1 MSDCI
6 KKWLVISGGPGLSNN
21 YLKEH
26 LSKIDAEKF
35 IFIDLFGSPESDTK
49 KPSLNDIYLQ
59 IQQAYEKEDNSS
71 CGILTHSFGNFLILE
86 MINNNMIS
94 PLCLLM
100 LNPIPLKFEKWQ
112 ASLSKISSKVTEED
126 LKKIN
131 DLSSNG
137 LFTELFSV
145 LVKYYTHNSNVLD
158 FVIPFDGTACDFVSN
173 QVYEFDHSKVL
184 NEIKFPVIR
193 IEGES
198 DSFYTDKK
206 LLSKS
211 TYVINN
217 VGHFPFIENYD
228 AFLEVFKKSENNLCR
243 EIKLKRKD

>member
-1 MSDCI
+1 MNSCI

-21 YLKEH
+21 YLKEY
-26 LSKIDAEKF
+26 LSKIDSEKF
-35 IFIDLFGSPESDTK
+35 IFIDLLGSPESDIK
-49 KPSLNDIYLQ
+49 KPFLNDIYSQ

-100 LNPIPLKFEKWQ
+100 LNPIPLEFDAWQ
-112 ASLSKISSKVTEED
+112 KSLSNISSRVTEED
-126 LKKIN
+126 LNKIN
-131 DLSSNG
+131 ELSNSG
-137 LFTELFSV
+137 AFTELFSV
-145 LVKYYTHNSNVLD
+145 LVKYYTYNHNDLD
-158 FVIPFDGTACDFVSN
+158 FVIPFDGASCDFVSN
-173 QVYEFDHSKVL
+173 QVYKFNHTRIL

-198 DSFYTDKK
+198 DSFYINEKI
-206 LLSKS
+206 LSKS

-228 AFLEVFKKSENNLCR
+228 EFLEVFKKSENNLCR
-243 EIKLKRKD
+243 EIQLKRKD